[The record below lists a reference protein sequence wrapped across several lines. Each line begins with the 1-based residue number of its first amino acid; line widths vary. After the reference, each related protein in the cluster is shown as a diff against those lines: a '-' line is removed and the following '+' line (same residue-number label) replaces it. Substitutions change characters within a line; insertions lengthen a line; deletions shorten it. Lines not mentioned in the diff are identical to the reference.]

1 MKYLDY
7 GEGSGLEIV
16 SLDDE
21 DVGWGWG
28 WTAGEDDAKD
38 NNINMTV
45 SAIFCHDSLI
55 LAIFVVLMIILF
67 LGLVSSIAVSV
78 RSVTLC
84 SAYLVNSFE
93 GVDCSGHR
101 LQQVYLMWFNL

>member
-28 WTAGEDDAKD
+28 WTAGEDDAKE

-55 LAIFVVLMIILF
+55 LAIFVVLMIIF
-67 LGLVSSIAVSV
+67 LLVLVSSIAVLV
-78 RSVTLC
+78 RSVT
-84 SAYLVNSFE
+84 
-93 GVDCSGHR
+93 
-101 LQQVYLMWFNL
+101 MWYSIYWE